1 MDLRRERKRS
11 LKLREM
17 EEAQEEDRRERENS
31 TKKSSYGHY
40 TVRNTHN
47 IVYVAA
53 AVSYSTRRLGILTKS
68 DVQSQE
74 LRVSFAYY
82 AARGMSLLETS
93 SFFWYRVNKFSIVD
107 IQ

>member
-93 SFFWYRVNKFSIVD
+93 SCTCTGLRKVSTRI
-107 IQ
+107 